1 MRVSREKAA
10 ENRRRIVDVAG
21 ALFREKGFNGIGVAD
36 LMKEAGLT
44 HGGFYG
50 HFASK
55 DDLAA
60 EACATAM
67 SGAAERWATLAEEKP
82 AEALATLTGNYLSA
96 RHRDN
101 ITRGCPIATLGG
113 DVVRQPEPVR
123 RAFTDGL
130 RPFIDV
136 LTRLLPGETEE
147 ERRAEAL
154 AALSEMVGAV
164 ILARAV
170 DDPELSDA
178 ILAAAANHGPAVP
191 LAERKPVGKRRS
203 KAETTP
209 DA

>member
-10 ENRRRIVDVAG
+10 ENRRRIVDVAS

-82 AEALATLTGNYLSA
+82 AEALATITGNYLSA

-101 ITRGCPIATLGG
+101 ITKGCPIATLGG
-113 DVVRQPEPVR
+113 DVVRQPESVR

-130 RPFIDV
+130 RPFIEV
-136 LTRLLPGETEE
+136 LAKLVPGETEE
-147 ERRAEAL
+147 ERHAQAL
-154 AALSEMVGAV
+154 AALSELIGAV
-164 ILARAV
+164 ILSRAV
-170 DDPELSDA
+170 DDPGLSDA
-178 ILAAAANHGPAVP
+178 ILAAAATHGPAVP
-191 LAERKPVGKRRS
+191 LADGKSTAKHRS
-203 KAETTP
+203 KSGTTP